1 MGLNSMSFPY
11 FLKELVSLL
20 WLYVL
25 FAAIVVVFWVIGLKY
40 SDSFLEWAGTI
51 IMIVFSFYFII
62 KACEELPAGTVY
74 AVFTGSGAA
83 AIALIDFTIFG
94 EVFTLPKA
102 SFIGLII
109 IGVIGIKV
117 TTDTDDTGT
126 KPDPLSTGGE

>member
-1 MGLNSMSFPY
+1 MYNLMFFRSY
-11 FLKELVSLL
+11 IFLKEVVSFS

-25 FAAIVVVFWVIGLKY
+25 FAAIVEVFWVIGLKY

-94 EVFTLPKA
+94 EVFTLPRSEEHTSELQSRGHLVCRLLLEKKNRCD
-102 SFIGLII
+102 IL
-109 IGVIGIKV
+109 
-117 TTDTDDTGT
+117 
-126 KPDPLSTGGE
+126 LSVD